1 MAKSLNLC
9 QFIGNL
15 GKDVDMRSTPA
26 GLSIANFSIAVA
38 DSYKDKQ
45 TGQQV
50 DATEWV
56 KCTAFGKLADI
67 CGQYLN
73 KGSSVYVSGRMKTRK
88 YDKDGQT
95 HYATEI
101 AVEEMQML
109 GGKSDAKPA
118 AKSTQGV
125 NVTDDF
131 DDSVIPF

>member
-38 DSYKDKQ
+38 DGYKDKQ
-45 TGQQV
+45 TQQQV

-56 KCTAFGKLADI
+56 KCVAFGKLADI
-67 CGQYLN
+67 CGQYLH

-88 YDKDGQT
+88 FDKDGQT

-101 AVEEMQML
+101 AIEEMQML
-109 GGKSDAKPA
+109 DGKSDAKPA
-118 AKSTQGV
+118 AKPSAAV
-125 NVTDDF
+125 DDL
-131 DDSVIPF
+131 DYDGERLPF

>member
-38 DSYKDKQ
+38 DGYKDKQ

-56 KCTAFGKLADI
+56 KCVAFGKLADI

-88 YDKDGQT
+88 YEKDGQT

-118 AKSTQGV
+118 AKGNQGV